1 MAAPKRPTPEDR
13 VAAIRISLAGIAS
26 GDDLGKVLWHLE
38 PLHPRNNTFPAEV
51 LLELAAD
58 AIEDAGASRE
68 RPIEFE
74 NIRKR
79 YLPECSAHTKAQ
91 HHKSEYAI
99 RAAAMIR
106 AGVDP
111 DLLGEISW
119 WQTDDLW
126 TWALDALV
134 IYVRVAADRTGD
146 PVRIVCERVAAR
158 HDVDLGAGSRRPGA
172 VVGGAGL
179 RSVARHDARTE
190 DQHGNSRHVE
200 GTPLLVSLWL

>member
-1 MAAPKRPTPEDR
+1 VTAPKRPTPEDR
-13 VAAIRISLAGIAS
+13 VTAIHIALAGIAS
-26 GDDLGKVLWHLE
+26 DDDLGKLSWHLE
-38 PLHPRNNTFPAEV
+38 SLHPRNNTFPADV

-58 AIEDAGASRE
+58 AIDDAGASRE

-74 NIRKR
+74 SIRKR
-79 YLPECSAHTKAQ
+79 YLAECRAHTKAQ

-126 TWALDALV
+126 MWALDALV

-146 PVRIVCERVAAR
+146 PVGVVCERFAAR
-158 HDVDLGAGSRRPGA
+158 HNVDLRAGS
-172 VVGGAGL
+172 
-179 RSVARHDARTE
+179 
-190 DQHGNSRHVE
+190 
-200 GTPLLVSLWL
+200 